1 MNKPLQQALNYAE
14 LNYPVFPCA
23 PGRKH
28 PLTPHGFHDATTVA
42 ERIEAWW
49 TQNPNANVAIPT
61 TGLVVIDVDGPANSW
76 LAALGDRGRD
86 LMAGPVA
93 STPGGGRHYIFRAP
107 HNVRIRSRAGHI
119 APRVDVRAEGGYI
132 LVPPSL
138 VGGKPYKFVPGLEL
152 EQPRERLPEPP
163 DWLLPQL
170 VEDAPSPPT
179 APRAATGRDDS
190 NKIPSGQRNATL
202 ARLGGGM
209 RRQGMS
215 RDEILAALVRA
226 NADRCIPSLPAA
238 EVERIATNVARYEP
252 DQISVALV
260 EDHYAQDFA
269 TPATPAEQAAAG
281 SLDDPGPLPMEL
293 MRVPGFVSEVMDH
306 CMETAPY
313 PNQSLAFCGA
323 LALQACLAGRKVRDQ
338 ADNRTNLY
346 LLGLA
351 FSSVGK
357 DWPRKLNTKV
367 LHQVG
372 MAGCL
377 GDHFASGEGI
387 QDGLFG
393 SPCMLFQT
401 DEIDGLLQTINKSK
415 DARYES
421 VMSTLLTMYSSA
433 NSIFPMRRRA
443 GRESPGAIDQPCLI
457 VYGTAI
463 PTHYYGALSERM
475 LTNGFVARMLVVES
489 GRRSTGQEPKIL
501 DIPPRVLE
509 TAAWWANFR
518 PGAGNL
524 EAWHPVPAIVEYTE
538 DARRVFVAGRLE
550 CEAEYSRA
558 EQQGD
563 AVGTTVWGR
572 ANEHS
577 RKLALLHAISVDHRK
592 PRIDADAA
600 RWGTRF
606 VTHQTRR
613 LLFMAQNHV
622 ADNPFHA
629 ECLKLIRKLRDAP
642 GGRLPHS
649 VLLKRMKI
657 DARIFQD
664 LINTLEQQGDIA
676 TVMQATT
683 GRPQREYQLRV
694 EMEVKQ
700 EGETAAPE

>member
-1 MNKPLQQALNYAE
+1 MSNLLQEALNYAE
-14 LNYPVFPCA
+14 LGYSVFPCV
-23 PGRKH
+23 PGRKQ
-28 PLTPHGFHDATTVA
+28 PLTPRGFHDAATDA
-42 ERIEAWW
+42 AQIEAWW
-49 TQNPNANVAIPT
+49 TQHPSANIAIPT
-61 TGLVVIDVDGPANSW
+61 SGLVVIDVDGPENAW
-76 LAALGDRGRD
+76 LADRGDRLHD
-86 LMAGPVA
+86 LMLGAVA
-93 STPGGGRHYIFRAP
+93 STPGGGRHFIFRAP
-107 HNVRIRSRAGHI
+107 VGVRIRCRAGHV
-119 APRVDVRAEGGYI
+119 AQRVDVRAEGGYI
-132 LVPPSL
+132 LVPPSR
-138 VGGKPYKFVPGLEL
+138 VGGKSYQFAPGLEL
-152 EQPRERLPEPP
+152 DRPREQLPEPP
-163 DWLLPQL
+163 AWLLAQL
-170 VEDAPSPPT
+170 VEDAPSSPT
-179 APRAATGRDDS
+179 SPRVATGAVES
-190 NKIPSGQRNATL
+190 NQIPSGQRNATL
-202 ARLGGGM
+202 ARLGGSM
-209 RRQGMS
+209 RRMGMS
-215 RDEILAALVRA
+215 RDEILAALQQA
-226 NADRCIPSLPAA
+226 NRDRCVPPLGPA
-238 EVERIATNVARYEP
+238 EVERIAASVARYEP
-252 DQISVALV
+252 DQVSVALI
-260 EDHYAQDFA
+260 EDHYSQDFSA
-269 TPATPAEQAAAG
+269 PVADAPVAVFT
-281 SLDDPGPLPMEL
+281 DPGPLPTEL
-293 MRVPGFVSEVMDH
+293 LRIPGFVSEVMDY
-306 CMETAPY
+306 CVETAPY
-313 PNQSLAFCGA
+313 PNQALAFCGA
-323 LALQACLAGRKVRDQ
+323 LALQAFLAGRKVRDQ
-338 ADNRTNLY
+338 ADNRTNIY

-357 DWPRKLNTKV
+357 DWPRKINTQV
-367 LHQVG
+367 LHHVG

-475 LTNGFVARMLVVES
+475 LTNGFVARMIVVES

-501 DIPPRVLE
+501 DIPARVLE

-518 PGAGNL
+518 PGTGNL
-524 EAWHPVPAIVEYTE
+524 EAWHPVPATVEYTE
-538 DARRVFVAGRLE
+538 EARQVFIAGRLE

-577 RKLALLHAISVDHRK
+577 RKLALLYAISVDHRA

-606 VTHQTRR
+606 VMHQTRR

-629 ECLKLIRKLRDAP
+629 ECLKLIRKLQEAP
-642 GGRLPHS
+642 GGQLPHS

-676 TVMQATT
+676 TVMQNTV
-683 GRPQREYQLRV
+683 GRPQRAYRLTAG
-694 EMEVKQ
+694 EVVKE
-700 EGETAAPE
+700 EGEIRGAG